1 MQRQEGE
8 HERICQMQGAFPR
21 AMYSCAHQIKTEEN
35 AFINE
40 HPALMCSLIAL
51 LMSPQ
56 TGAVFRL
63 RLFRC
68 YVY

>member
-1 MQRQEGE
+1 M
-8 HERICQMQGAFPR
+8 ICQMQGAFSSTVC
-21 AMYSCAHQIKTEEN
+21 SCARQIQNEKN

-40 HPALMCSLIAL
+40 HPALMCSLVAS